1 MAKTAALT
9 ANQAEALAVLG
20 QYVGQTVLVL
30 TSGYTANVAPAAIAE
45 AVATVSSAA
54 LRGLEARGFI
64 RIETSMWKGAR
75 VSVLKAVA

>member
-1 MAKTAALT
+1 MTRTALT
-9 ANQAEALAVLG
+9 ANQAEALSVLG

-30 TSGYTANVAPAAIAE
+30 TSGYTANVARAAIDE

-75 VSVLKAVA
+75 ITVLKGA